1 MLSVRISSELEQ
13 RITALAKMTGRSKS
27 YYVNEML
34 ENQIDSIEQR
44 YQSHAISPNQQAR
57 DELEKS
63 DLPTM
68 TKTQFYQ
75 ELDEIFND

>member
-44 YQSHAISPNQQAR
+44 YQSHAINPNQQAR
-57 DELEKS
+57 DELEKGN
-63 DLPTM
+63 LPTM

>member
-34 ENQIDSIEQR
+34 ESQIDSIEQR
-44 YQSHAISPNQQAR
+44 YQSHRINPNQQAR
-57 DELEKS
+57 DELEKGN
-63 DLPTM
+63 LPTV
-68 TKTQFYQ
+68 TKAQFYQ
-75 ELDEIFND
+75 ELDEILND